1 MRKKKRNDKNWDL
14 GIDLDLKMNWELPNL
29 DEEEK
34 GKLAWSILEARNN
47 HGKKPRETPDKE
59 SSQHEKY

>member
-1 MRKKKRNDKNWDL
+1 MRKKKRNDKDL
-14 GIDLDLKMNWELPNL
+14 GINLDLKMNWELPNL

-34 GKLAWSILEARNN
+34 GKLAWSILEARKN
-47 HGKKPRETPDKE
+47 HGKKPRGIPDKE